1 MNWAEIGTFLFMP
14 ADAMRMVE
22 GAHRRGA
29 GAIILDLEDAIAP
42 SNKDAA
48 RARLS
53 ASVAVLAGHGLVTV
67 VRVNN
72 DPARLIDDLRAA
84 ALPGVHAVILP
95 KVATAAFCHYVDGAL
110 AAAERAAGLRE
121 GSIGLV
127 AAIEHPAAMRSLD
140 AIAAA
145 TPRIVALGF
154 GSEDYAS
161 AIGTRATLES
171 MAMPAQAIAI
181 AARGR
186 GLAVLGVPGSVGII
200 DDAEA
205 FKALAR
211 SAAAF
216 GYTGIL
222 CIHPRQVAL
231 ADEALAPSAD
241 AVARAGRIVAA
252 FDASLA
258 GGGGAVAVDGL
269 MIDAPVAMQARR
281 VLALAQ
287 RTRRGEREPG

>member
-121 GSIGLV
+121 GS
-127 AAIEHPAAMRSLD
+127 
-140 AIAAA
+140 
-145 TPRIVALGF
+145 
-154 GSEDYAS
+154 
-161 AIGTRATLES
+161 
-171 MAMPAQAIAI
+171 
-181 AARGR
+181 
-186 GLAVLGVPGSVGII
+186 
-200 DDAEA
+200 
-205 FKALAR
+205 
-211 SAAAF
+211 
-216 GYTGIL
+216 
-222 CIHPRQVAL
+222 
-231 ADEALAPSAD
+231 
-241 AVARAGRIVAA
+241 
-252 FDASLA
+252 
-258 GGGGAVAVDGL
+258 
-269 MIDAPVAMQARR
+269 
-281 VLALAQ
+281 
-287 RTRRGEREPG
+287 